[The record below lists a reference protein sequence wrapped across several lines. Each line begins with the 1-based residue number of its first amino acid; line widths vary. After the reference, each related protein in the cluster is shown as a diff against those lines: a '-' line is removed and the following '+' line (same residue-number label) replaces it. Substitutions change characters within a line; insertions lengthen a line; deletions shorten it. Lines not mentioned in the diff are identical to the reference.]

1 MVIVI
6 VFVCKKKQR
15 RGSEVADSTIM
26 VASQKHEQLEV
37 TVIQKEEFSAGGS
50 E

>member
-1 MVIVI
+1 VIVI
-6 VFVCKKKQR
+6 VFVCKKKLR

-26 VASQKHEQLEV
+26 VASQKPEQLEV
-37 TVIQKEEFSAGGS
+37 TVIEKEEFSAGVS